1 MMSLLLV
8 LSPSHLCGARVIGE
22 TDDSSG
28 TGFVLDRDHPLK
40 PNEKI
45 WVHRNYVTTAEVP
58 ECCWAPDKA
67 EPAHRLYAA
76 YNLGLRGERAGLA
89 WNGQPVPTWAELR
102 QRAHDGEPGAIGV
115 IEKWEAVAQA
125 VDRMGDFRTFGWALR
140 QLKNGHRVRRS
151 GWNGKGMWLC
161 LSGTDGTR
169 EVPAAGFWAQPNREY
184 AESQGGTAK
193 VLPCICMKTATGEIL
208 MGWLASQT
216 DMLAEDWEYAE

>member
-45 WVHRNYVTTAEVP
+45 WVDRNYVTTAEVP

-151 GWNGKGMWLC
+151 GWNGKGMWLERV
-161 LSGTDGTR
+161 SSAAYDVGTSIIGDLK
-169 EVPAAGFWAQPNREY
+169 P
-184 AESQGGTAK
+184 
-193 VLPCICMKTATGEIL
+193 LPWIGMKTADNCFVP
-208 MGWLASQT
+208 WLASQT
-216 DMLAEDWEYAE
+216 DVLAEDWEYAE